1 MKQVISFII
10 ALLCAICAL
19 AQTEAQ
25 DSIKAKELGEV
36 VVEANMQYASSNV
49 TTYYPDRN
57 SKRTAQNAIDLL
69 NRMAIPQINVNPI
82 GGSVQTPGGD
92 EIAIYIDMEPAT
104 QEEKDAIRP
113 EDVKKVEYYV
123 FPSDPRFN
131 HEKYVINITLRH
143 YDYGGYAKLS
153 GTGNIMAGSGSG
165 LAYTKVAYK
174 RMTYDISVNDKYTD
188 RHHTGTEQTQVFRF
202 PKADGGFDE
211 VTRSN
216 ILDDSRFQQNQ
227 FGASFRAKY
236 TSRKA
241 VISNSVFITA
251 LNTPHSS
258 YDGRLLFSS
267 DRYSGSSY
275 SNILNSTY
283 LYPRWRGN
291 YYFDLGN
298 GFNLNAIPSFFYQH
312 TKSNRRYQSAETSIV
327 TDATEDA
334 VTGEIQVQLNK
345 SFHKYHT
352 FDFNLLGIYYNNKV
366 KYSGNTV
373 ASPEFNQFAYG
384 GILGYTFAQDRFYG
398 QLSAGFAGES
408 NKIDGVRT
416 NSFIPLVMLNSQYA
430 FNQKNT
436 ISISAMLNVRP
447 VEAAEKTP
455 DIIQE
460 NELLYKTG
468 NPHLKNMK
476 VSKVTVDY
484 TWLPN
489 NRFSLSAFT
498 GWSRDFNRIVPI
510 FTPDAND
517 RIMIRNLGNNGYYQN
532 LYLGASFTAKLLR
545 NSLVLRATPQMRF
558 DKVSGIYADSNN
570 YLSLS
575 LNATYYIGKFYLSAY
590 YSPAFRELVSQSM
603 TATSV
608 KRKSAY
614 QLKIGWSN
622 GAWNFTAAAVNIF
635 RRNWVEETSR
645 LTSQW
650 FDQYTT
656 EYGAGSHQFV
666 SLTASYTFGFGKKVR
681 RGDEVQTMGAGSSA
695 IMK

>member
-1 MKQVISFII
+1 MKPVVTFII

-19 AQTEAQ
+19 AQTETQ
-25 DSIKAKELGEV
+25 DTIKAKELDEV

-312 TKSNRRYQSAETSIV
+312 TKSNRKYQSAETSIV

>member
-1 MKQVISFII
+1 MKPVVTFII

-19 AQTEAQ
+19 AQTETQ
-25 DSIKAKELGEV
+25 DTIKAKELDEV

-408 NKIDGVRT
+408 NKIDGVRA

>member
-1 MKQVISFII
+1 MKKVITFII
-10 ALLCAICAL
+10 AMLCAICAL

-25 DSIKAKELGEV
+25 DTIKTQELDEV

-69 NRMAIPQINVNPI
+69 NRMVIPQINVNPI

-104 QEEKDAIRP
+104 QEEKDALRP

-165 LAYTKVAYK
+165 LAYTKITYK
-174 RMTYDISVNDKYTD
+174 RMTYDISINDKYTD

-202 PKADGGFDE
+202 PQTDGSIDE
-211 VTRSN
+211 ITRN
-216 ILDDSRFQQNQ
+216 NFLDDSRFHQNQ
-227 FGASFRAKY
+227 FGTSFRAKY
-236 TSRKA
+236 MSQKA

-251 LNTPHSS
+251 INTPHSS

-267 DRYSGSSY
+267 DNYNGSTY
-275 SNILNSTY
+275 SNSLNSTY
-283 LYPRWRGN
+283 FYPRWRGN

-298 GFNLNAIPSFFYQH
+298 GFKLNAIPSFFYQH
-312 TKSNRRYQSAETSIV
+312 TKSNRKYLSGATSIV

-334 VTGEIQVQLNK
+334 VTGEMQVQLNK
-345 SFHKYHT
+345 SFLKYHT
-352 FDFNLLGIYYNNKV
+352 LDFNLLGIYYNNKV

-384 GILGYTFAQDRFYG
+384 GILGYTFSKGNYYG

-416 NSFIPLVMLNSQYA
+416 NSFIPLVILNSQYA
-430 FNQKNT
+430 FSQKN
-436 ISISAMLNVRP
+436 SLSVSAMLNVRP
-447 VEAAEKTP
+447 VQAAEKTP
-455 DIIQE
+455 DVIQE

-468 NPHLKNMK
+468 NPHLRNVK
-476 VSKVTVDY
+476 VSKVTIDY
-484 TWLPN
+484 TWLPDN
-489 NRFSLSAFT
+489 KFSLSAFS
-498 GWSRDFNRIVPI
+498 GWSRDFNRIVPV
-510 FTPDAND
+510 FSSNTDD
-517 RIMIRNLGNNGYYQN
+517 RIMLRTLDNNGYYQN
-532 LYLGASFTAKLLR
+532 IYLGASFTAKLLR

-558 DKVSGIYADSNN
+558 DKISGIYADTNN

-575 LNATYYIGKFYLSAY
+575 LNASYYLGKFYISAY
-590 YSPAFRELVSQSM
+590 YSPAFRELVSQSL

-614 QLKIGWSN
+614 QMKIGWSD
-622 GAWNFTAAAVNIF
+622 GAWNLTATAVNIF

>member
-1 MKQVISFII
+1 MKPVVTFII

-19 AQTEAQ
+19 AQTETQ
-25 DSIKAKELGEV
+25 DTIKAKELDEV

-608 KRKSAY
+608 RRKSAY

>member
-1 MKQVISFII
+1 MKPVVTFII

-19 AQTEAQ
+19 AQTETQ
-25 DSIKAKELGEV
+25 DTIKAKELDEV

-267 DRYSGSSY
+267 DRYSGRSY

>member
-1 MKQVISFII
+1 MKQIITFII

-19 AQTEAQ
+19 AQTETQ
-25 DSIKAKELGEV
+25 DTIKTKELDEV

-57 SKRTAQNAIDLL
+57 SKCTAQNAIDLL

-82 GGSVQTPGGD
+82 GGSVQTPSGD

-104 QEEKDAIRP
+104 QEEKDAILP
-113 EDVKKVEYYV
+113 EDVKKVEYFVY
-123 FPSDPRFN
+123 PSDPRFN

-165 LAYTKVAYK
+165 LAYSKVAYK
-174 RMTYDISVNDKYTD
+174 RMTYDISVNNKYTD

-202 PKADGGFDE
+202 PKADGSIDE
-211 VTRSN
+211 ITRSN

-236 TSRKA
+236 TSQKA

-258 YDGRLLFSS
+258 YDGRLLFSY
-267 DRYSGSSY
+267 DKYSGSSY
-275 SNILNSTY
+275 SNSLNSTY

-298 GFNLNAIPSFFYQH
+298 GLKLNAIPSFFYQH

-352 FDFNLLGIYYNNKV
+352 LDFNLLGIYYNNKV
-366 KYSGNTV
+366 KYSGNTI

-384 GILGYTFAQDRFYG
+384 GILGYTFAKGRFYG

-430 FNQKNT
+430 FNQKNS
-436 ISISAMLNVRP
+436 ISISAILNMRP
-447 VEAAEKTP
+447 VAAAEKTP

-476 VSKVTVDY
+476 VSKVNVEY

-510 FTPDAND
+510 FIPDADD

-532 LYLGASFTAKLLR
+532 IYLGASFTAKMLR
-545 NSLVLRATPQMRF
+545 NSLVLRATPQMWF
-558 DKVSGIYADSNN
+558 EKVSGIYADTNN

-656 EYGAGSHQFV
+656 ECGAGSHQFV
-666 SLTASYTFGFGKKVR
+666 SFTASYTFGFGKKVR

>member
-1 MKQVISFII
+1 MKKVITFII
-10 ALLCAICAL
+10 AMLCAICAL
-19 AQTEAQ
+19 AQTEAK
-25 DSIKAKELGEV
+25 DTIKAKELDEV
-36 VVEANMQYASSNV
+36 VVEANMQYASSDV

-82 GGSVQTPGGD
+82 GGSVLTPGGD

-104 QEEKDAIRP
+104 QEEKDALRP

-123 FPSDPRFN
+123 FPSNPRFN

-165 LAYTKVAYK
+165 LAYTKITYK
-174 RMTYDISVNDKYTD
+174 RMTYDISINDKYTD

-202 PKADGGFDE
+202 PQADGSIDE
-211 VTRSN
+211 ITRN
-216 ILDDSRFQQNQ
+216 NFLDGSRFQQNQ
-227 FGASFRAKY
+227 FGTSFRAKY
-236 TSRKA
+236 MSQKA

-251 LNTPHSS
+251 INTPHSS

-267 DRYSGSSY
+267 DNYNGSTY
-275 SNILNSTY
+275 SNSLNSTY
-283 LYPRWRGN
+283 FYPRWRGN

-298 GFNLNAIPSFFYQH
+298 GFKLNAIPSFFYQH
-312 TKSNRRYQSAETSIV
+312 TKSNRKYLSGATSIV

-334 VTGEIQVQLNK
+334 VTGEMQVQLNK
-345 SFHKYHT
+345 SFLKYHT
-352 FDFNLLGIYYNNKV
+352 LDFNLLGIYYNNKV

-384 GILGYTFAQDRFYG
+384 GILGYTFSKGNYYG

-416 NSFIPLVMLNSQYA
+416 NSFIPLVILNSQYA
-430 FNQKNT
+430 FNQKNSL
-436 ISISAMLNVRP
+436 SISAMLNVRP
-447 VEAAEKTP
+447 VQAAEKTP
-455 DIIQE
+455 DVIQE

-468 NPHLKNMK
+468 NPHLRNVK
-476 VSKVTVDY
+476 VSKVTIDY

-489 NRFSLSAFT
+489 NKFSLSAFS
-498 GWSRDFNRIVPI
+498 GWSRDFNRIVPV
-510 FTPDAND
+510 FSSNTND
-517 RIMIRNLGNNGYYQN
+517 RIMLRTLDNNGYYQN
-532 LYLGASFTAKLLR
+532 IYLGASFTAKLLR
-545 NSLVLRATPQMRF
+545 NSLVLRATPQIRF
-558 DKVSGIYADSNN
+558 DKISGIYADTNN
-570 YLSLS
+570 YVSLS
-575 LNATYYIGKFYLSAY
+575 LNASYYLGKFYISAY
-590 YSPAFRELVSQSM
+590 YSPAFRELVSQSL

-614 QLKIGWSN
+614 QMKIGWSN
-622 GAWNFTAAAVNIF
+622 GAWNLTATAVNIF

-681 RGDEVQTMGAGSSA
+681 RGDEVQTMGTGSSA

>member
-1 MKQVISFII
+1 MKPVVTFII

-19 AQTEAQ
+19 AQTETQ
-25 DSIKAKELGEV
+25 DTIKAKELDEV

-681 RGDEVQTMGAGSSA
+681 RGDEVQTMGAGSSP

>member
-1 MKQVISFII
+1 MKQVITFII

-19 AQTEAQ
+19 AQTEMQ
-25 DSIKAKELGEV
+25 DTIKANELDEV

-69 NRMAIPQINVNPI
+69 NRMAIPQINVNPV
-82 GGSVQTPGGD
+82 GGFVQTPSGD

-113 EDVKKVEYYV
+113 EDVKKVEYFVY
-123 FPSDPRFN
+123 PSDPRFN

-188 RHHTGTEQTQVFRF
+188 RHHTGIEQTQVFRF
-202 PKADGGFDE
+202 PKADGSIDE
-211 VTRSN
+211 ITRSN

-236 TSRKA
+236 TSQKA

-258 YDGRLLFSS
+258 YDGRLLFSY
-267 DRYSGSSY
+267 DKYSGSSY
-275 SNILNSTY
+275 SNSLNSTY

-298 GFNLNAIPSFFYQH
+298 GLKLNAIPSFFYQH
-312 TKSNRRYQSAETSIV
+312 TKSNRRYQSAEASIV

-352 FDFNLLGIYYNNKV
+352 LDFNLLGIYYNNKV
-366 KYSGNTV
+366 KYSGNTI

-384 GILGYTFAQDRFYG
+384 GILGYTFAKGRFYG

-430 FNQKNT
+430 FNQKNS
-436 ISISAMLNVRP
+436 ISISAILNMRP
-447 VEAAEKTP
+447 VAAAEKTP

-476 VSKVTVDY
+476 VSKVNVEY

-498 GWSRDFNRIVPI
+498 GWSRDFNRIVPV
-510 FTPDAND
+510 FSPNADELFMLRD
-517 RIMIRNLGNNGYYQN
+517 LENNGYYQN
-532 LYLGASFTAKLLR
+532 IYLGASFTAKLLR
-545 NSLVLRATPQMRF
+545 NSLVLRATPQMWF
-558 DKVSGIYADSNN
+558 EKVSGIYADTNN

-590 YSPAFRELVSQSM
+590 YSLAFRELVSQSM

-635 RRNWVEETSR
+635 RRNWVEGTSR

-650 FDQYTT
+650 FDQYAT

-666 SLTASYTFGFGKKVR
+666 SFTASYTFGFGKKVR

-695 IMK
+695 ILK

>member
-1 MKQVISFII
+1 MKPVVTFII

-19 AQTEAQ
+19 AQTETQ
-25 DSIKAKELGEV
+25 DTIKAKELDEV

-267 DRYSGSSY
+267 DRYSGRSY

-430 FNQKNT
+430 SNQKNT

-468 NPHLKNMK
+468 NPHLRNMK

>member
-1 MKQVISFII
+1 MKPVVTFII

-19 AQTEAQ
+19 AQTETQ
-25 DSIKAKELGEV
+25 DTIKAKELDEV

-174 RMTYDISVNDKYTD
+174 HMTYDISVNDKYTD

-575 LNATYYIGKFYLSAY
+575 LNATYYKGKFYLSAY

>member
-1 MKQVISFII
+1 MKPVVTFII

-19 AQTEAQ
+19 AQTETQ
-25 DSIKAKELGEV
+25 DTIKAKELDEV

-202 PKADGGFDE
+202 PQADGSIDE
-211 VTRSN
+211 ITRSN
-216 ILDDSRFQQNQ
+216 LLDGSRFQQNQ
-227 FGASFRAKY
+227 FGASFRVKY
-236 TSRKA
+236 TSQKA

-267 DRYSGSSY
+267 DKYSGSSY
-275 SNILNSTY
+275 SNTLNSTY

-298 GFNLNAIPSFFYQH
+298 GFKLNAIPSFFYQH

-352 FDFNLLGIYYNNKV
+352 LDFNLLGIYYNNKV

-384 GILGYTFAQDRFYG
+384 GILGYTFAKDRFYG

-408 NKIDGVRT
+408 NKIDGVRA

-622 GAWNFTAAAVNIF
+622 GAWNFTAATVNIF

>member
-1 MKQVISFII
+1 MKPVVTFII

-19 AQTEAQ
+19 AQTETQ
-25 DSIKAKELGEV
+25 DTIKAKELDEV

-69 NRMAIPQINVNPI
+69 NCMAIPQINVNPI

-188 RHHTGTEQTQVFRF
+188 RHHTGTKQTQVFRF

-622 GAWNFTAAAVNIF
+622 GVWNFTAAAVNIF

-681 RGDEVQTMGAGSSA
+681 RGDEVQTMCAGSSA